1 MVVLVRRRLICKE
14 RLASIMN
21 FLEEVEV
28 PWIRK
33 RHVKR
38 KLFDLRCS
46 APYTIWDMGQTGQY
60 IGKAESVCFRSLQKQ
75 ICPRAILGKA
85 AFVNE
90 YSILKAVS
98 QGTWARSQLHA
109 EIAVIPLNKISWQQL
124 GQKQKDCLL
133 QFRACSSWG
142 LDPSDIDLPE
152 RLAAAAAAASK
163 FFKFQGATSVT
174 SWIHLMGGHLAFH
187 LGWPR
192 RQWHVRDVKNLR
204 DVGACKFGS
213 GMLCLIP
220 LELTR
225 GCCCYSFSGFH
236 DGGIWESLWNHAICT
251 QMITSPNPSLQD
263 CVRWRSTTRSKSL
276 TPWSEHFK
284 NHRTCG
290 SCTESQWCTM
300 SSFVYA
306 VSFCIAVLYT
316 GHSTKVPGA
325 WEEVHERHGERSWGV
340 NVPLI
345 VISSEV
351 MEPGEGVGGETT

>member
-251 QMITSPNPSLQD
+251 QMITSPNPRLCQVEIHDKKQIIDSLKRALQ
-263 CVRWRSTTRSKSL
+263 
-276 TPWSEHFK
+276 
-284 NHRTCG
+284 
-290 SCTESQWCTM
+290 ESQDLRKLHWITVMYYEFICLCSVILHCCTVYWTLYQ
-300 SSFVYA
+300 SS
-306 VSFCIAVLYT
+306 
-316 GHSTKVPGA
+316 
-325 WEEVHERHGERSWGV
+325 RSMRRSPWKTWWA
-340 NVPLI
+340 LL
-345 VISSEV
+345 
-351 MEPGEGVGGETT
+351 GG